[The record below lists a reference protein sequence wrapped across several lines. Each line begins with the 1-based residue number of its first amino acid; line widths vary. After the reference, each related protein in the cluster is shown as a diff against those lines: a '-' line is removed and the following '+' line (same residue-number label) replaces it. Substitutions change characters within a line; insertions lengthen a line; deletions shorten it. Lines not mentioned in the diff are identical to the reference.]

1 MNTIALKKVTIIQE
15 LARIPEPSLDTL
27 IRYLDALLAENHAP
41 PQQNRSL
48 KGIWKDA
55 GFEKIFDLE
64 EELRTV
70 RYELQE
76 TILTRKV

>member
-15 LARIPEPSLDTL
+15 LARIPETGLDML
-27 IRYLDALLAENHAP
+27 KLYLDALVAGNQASP
-41 PQQNRSL
+41 PQNRSL

-70 RYELQE
+70 RHELQE